1 MEERGPSGLRPGQQP
16 GKVRASDGAP
26 DLIEQIHRELERLDM
41 PCACKDQLDQTIV
54 AIEVWQRLKL
64 RKDLASAIEADYGQ
78 LLSGLSFLGDLA
90 RIGGNTLS
98 PDEMQDHAESLK
110 FLADTAD
117 RCARR
122 LNELSRVTGQE

>member
-1 MEERGPSGLRPGQQP
+1 MEECGPHGLSNDPSRPADP
-16 GKVRASDGAP
+16 TH
-26 DLIEQIHRELERLDM
+26 DLIDQIHRELERLDM

-64 RKDLASAIEADYGQ
+64 RKDLAAAIESEYGQ

-90 RIGGNTLS
+90 RIGRAPLS
-98 PDEMQDHAESLK
+98 PDEMADHAESLK

-117 RCARR
+117 RCARH
-122 LNELSRVTGQE
+122 LNELSRISSQD

>member
-1 MEERGPSGLRPGQQP
+1 MEERGPSGLSQDQ
-16 GKVRASDGAP
+16 VHASDRAP
-26 DLIEQIHRELERLDM
+26 DLIEQIHRELDRLDM

-64 RKDLASAIEADYGQ
+64 RRDLAHAIEAEYEQ

-90 RIGGNTLS
+90 QVSRNALS
-98 PDEMQDHAESLK
+98 RDEMLDHAESLK

-117 RCARR
+117 RCARH
-122 LNELSRVTGQE
+122 LSELSRISSKV